1 MHACCHACIYARRHR
16 VRGPSYARESA
27 FYVGSLHACKGLKSV
42 ASRYGPLLQGVARG
56 GASYRVTAIQATK
69 SKYS

>member
-1 MHACCHACIYARRHR
+1 MREGLNRAFGDMARYSG
-16 VRGPSYARESA
+16 V
-27 FYVGSLHACKGLKSV
+27 
-42 ASRYGPLLQGVARG
+42 SRT